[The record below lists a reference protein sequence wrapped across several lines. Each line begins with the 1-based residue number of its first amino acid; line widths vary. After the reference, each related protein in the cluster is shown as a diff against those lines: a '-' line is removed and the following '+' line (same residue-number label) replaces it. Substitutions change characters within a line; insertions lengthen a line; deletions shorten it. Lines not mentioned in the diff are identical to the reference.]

1 MTDKERL
8 AYAITLDTAQLETSS
23 KRVSD
28 TFKGMGNNIDSESD
42 RISNSMKKIGT
53 AAATYFTVT
62 SLNSFAQS
70 VIRVRGEIEA
80 LEISFATLLGSKEK
94 AKEFFGEIKEFAV
107 TTPMTLDVLAKGA
120 QTMLGFGIS
129 AEKVM
134 PLLRQIG
141 DISMGNADK
150 FSSLTLAF
158 SQASSTG
165 KLMGQDF
172 LQMVN
177 AGFNP
182 LNQLAQAT
190 GKSVS
195 QLKDEMSEG
204 KIKVEELE
212 LAFATATKE
221 GGMFHGMLEKQS
233 KGINGALSNLQGAW
247 DDMLNDIGNKQQ
259 SVFVSGVNML
269 TEMVQNYEVYAN
281 TLMTVAAAYGSYK
294 AALMAVWVIEK
305 ARNLSDSIRLIMMFR
320 KELGLLT
327 AAQQAF
333 NITAWANPYV
343 LLAAAILGVI
353 AALVIWTDNTS
364 EAEQAQNKLNES
376 KDRFKQQLE
385 DERAEIEKC
394 ISIVQDKTE
403 TDYAQLA
410 AYEKLKNLCPAITEA
425 YTQEELA
432 VAKLSD
438 TKKMLNEVQDE
449 KTYQNMV
456 SELHKYQSVL
466 DDVIAA
472 SGNWS
477 KLSKENADIVRNE
490 YGTGLLKNK
499 IDDIQAYVEELQNVV
514 NETNRLRKEAEYN
527 ALPLEKKLEL
537 AIDERDSIQQEFDR
551 VKKELESKQKE
562 TQDKFGFWNMD
573 IFLKFRF
580 HNLQS
585 NLKQANSKVDNLQS
599 QQQAITTYG
608 DDFKAA
614 KEQWQKTKS
623 ELDKISTDRSKYT
636 TEQYRKA
643 KEDYD
648 NAEKAYKDLG
658 GEVQKKSK
666 SDTIKEQKKLLQ
678 EIAEQRKG
686 LLLKS
691 SEAEISAMR
700 DGLTKRLA
708 EIENQ
713 RQQTIAAIDKEQ
725 AQLEQKL
732 KKVGKTLSNDD
743 LQGFK
748 NRRDSANN
756 AATNEKREIEEENA
770 EYIKGLYENLGD
782 VFLSEEER
790 KINAIRR
797 TYREQRKQL
806 GKDLAGGDISQD
818 QYNELTTGINKAEA
832 KEMEDYWLSTY
843 GNYYQKREVLQEEWE
858 TRLAIIPAKYQ
869 AEANRLYLEELS
881 KLDIDKFKKSINW
894 ESVFGNLG
902 EQSLSSLSHTL
913 EQVKT
918 MFETNKSNMSVTEIK
933 DMQEAIRE
941 MENEIAN
948 RNPFTGLHKSLKD
961 IAASK
966 DEIVA
971 MLAEYKD
978 AQVELTGAQEEYN
991 LALQAKQEL
1000 DAQVNDGTTSEDTEE
1015 YVQTVTNLTNATI
1028 RLTSAEQRSQKAE
1041 QGVLSARNGLTAS
1054 YKSFATQ
1061 LGRVKGVIDDVGGHA
1076 KNLANV
1082 FSDDIGDGIEKAL
1095 DFMDEIFD
1103 ATSNVISAIGD
1114 VGKNVADAMSS
1125 TVSATSTGMQ
1135 ASATAAATSISTVE
1149 KASVILT
1156 VISAA
1161 LQVATAI
1168 ANLFNSDDK
1177 KQEEIER
1184 LQERIDQLQWELD
1197 NAEAIRLQK
1206 NTGDALERLK
1216 KIVSDTTNEV
1226 LKLRIGNE
1234 LMYSDW
1240 HRMVGKAVYQSE
1252 IYKKS
1257 IEKLADAYGA
1267 LSYTA
1272 DKALGADKYASSRS
1286 QLENLAEQ
1294 QLVLQKQ
1301 INAEADKKDS
1311 DNGKIQELKRE
1322 IQELGEEMV
1331 TIINEMVEDI
1341 IGGSASDIAEQL
1353 GDAFFEAFRNG
1364 EDAAKAWKDTVDDI
1378 VSDIVKRMLVTELLE
1393 KPMGAIFDKYKK
1405 RWFGDDGSFLGI
1417 DAVTNSMT
1425 DFAGELN
1432 GLVNVFQIGMEGLP
1446 DELKEIILGNAE
1458 EQREGTQKGI
1468 ATASQESVDE
1478 NNARLTTIQGHTY
1491 TLSQGM
1497 VELNRTSN
1505 AILEK
1510 VTDIEKHT
1518 SDANDKL
1525 DDMGKDIKKMKG
1537 SMDDISTKG
1546 IKLKS

>member
-1 MTDKERL
+1 MSDKERL
-8 AYAITLDTAQLETSS
+8 AYAISLDTAQLEASAR
-23 KRVSD
+23 RVSD

-53 AAATYFTVT
+53 AAAAYFTVT
-62 SLNSFAQS
+62 SLNNFAQS
-70 VIRVRGEIEA
+70 VVRVRGEIEA

-107 TTPMTLDVLAKGA
+107 NTPMTLDVLAKGG

-129 AEKVM
+129 VEKVM

-150 FSSLTLAF
+150 FNSLVLAF

-182 LNQLAQAT
+182 LNQLAIAT

-247 DDMLNDIGNKQQ
+247 DDMLNDIGSKQQ
-259 SVFVSGVNML
+259 SIFVSGVNML
-269 TEMVQNYEVYAN
+269 TEMVKNYEVYAN
-281 TLMTVAAAYGSYK
+281 TLMTLVAAYGSYK

-305 ARNLSDSIRLIMMFR
+305 ARNLSDNIRLIMMFR

-343 LLAAAILGVI
+343 LLAAAIFGVI

-364 EAEQAQNKLNES
+364 EAEKAQEKLNDS
-376 KDRFKQQLE
+376 RDRFKKQLE
-385 DERAEIEKC
+385 DERTEIEKC
-394 ISIVQDKTE
+394 ISVIKDKTE
-403 TDYAQLA
+403 TDYSQLA
-410 AYEKLKNLCPAITEA
+410 AYEKLKSLCPAITEA

-432 VAKLSD
+432 VAKLAD
-438 TKKMLNEVQDE
+438 TKKILNEVQDE

-456 SELHKYQSVL
+456 QELKKYQNL
-466 DDVIAA
+466 LNDVSTAE
-472 SGNWS
+472 GNWS
-477 KLSKENADIVRNE
+477 NLSKENADILREE
-490 YGTGLLKNK
+490 YGHGLLKNK
-499 IDDIQAYVEELQNVV
+499 VDDIQAYVDALKNTV
-514 NETNRLRKEAEYN
+514 NEAERIRKEAEYN
-527 ALPLEKKLEL
+527 ALPIEKKLEL
-537 AIDERDSIQQEFDR
+537 AIDERDSIQEEFAR
-551 VKKELESKQKE
+551 VKEELERKQKE
-562 TQDKFGFWNMD
+562 TQGNFGLWNMD
-573 IFLKFRF
+573 ILLNIRF
-580 HNLQS
+580 KTLQS
-585 NLKQANSKVDNLQS
+585 NLKDANTKVDNLKNQP
-599 QQQAITTYG
+599 QTPTFAEDYKT
-608 DDFKAA
+608 A
-614 KEQWQKTKS
+614 KEQWEKTKS
-623 ELDKISTDRSKYT
+623 ELAKIEADRSKFT
-636 TEQYRKA
+636 TKQYKDA
-643 KEDYD
+643 KEAEE
-648 NAEKAYKDLG
+648 NAEKAFKALG
-658 GEVQKKSK
+658 GGEKELEKQKKK
-666 SDTIKEQKKLLQ
+666 NQEQEKLLREISDT
-678 EIAEQRKG
+678 RKN

-700 DGLTKRLA
+700 DGLKKRLA
-708 EIENQ
+708 EIDNQ
-713 RQQTIAAIDKEQ
+713 RKQTIAAIDKEQ
-725 AQLEQKL
+725 AQLEEKL
-732 KKVGKTLSNDD
+732 KKVGKTLSDED
-743 LQGFK
+743 LQSFNK
-748 NRRDSANN
+748 QRDAAN
-756 AATNEKREIEEENA
+756 AIATNETKEVEKENA

-806 GKDLAGGDISQD
+806 EKDLTGGDISQN
-818 QYNELTTGINKAEA
+818 QYNELSASINKAEA

-843 GNYYQKREVLQEEWE
+843 GNYYQKREVLQEDWE
-858 TRLAIIPAKYQ
+858 ARLAMIPAKYQ
-869 AEANRLYLEELS
+869 AEANRLYLEEVS
-881 KLDIDKFKKSINW
+881 KLDIDKFKSSINW
-894 ESVFGNLG
+894 DSVFGNLG

-913 EQVKT
+913 EQVRT
-918 MFETNKSNMSVTEIK
+918 MFEANKGNMSVTEIK

-961 IAASK
+961 IASSK

-978 AQVELTGAQEEYN
+978 AQIELTGAQDEYN
-991 LALQAKQEL
+991 QALQTKQEL
-1000 DAQVNDGTTSEDTEE
+1000 DAQIQEGTTSKDTEE
-1015 YVQTVTNLTNATI
+1015 YAQAITNLTNATT

-1041 QGVLSARNGLTAS
+1041 QGVLAARNGLTSS

-1076 KNLANV
+1076 KNLASV
-1082 FSDDIGDGIEKAL
+1082 FSDDIGDGIEKAI

-1103 ATSNVISAIGD
+1103 ATSSVISAIGD
-1114 VGKNVADAMSS
+1114 VGKNVADAMAN
-1125 TVSATSTGMQ
+1125 TVNATSMGMQ

-1168 ANLFNSDDK
+1168 ASLFNNDDDK
-1177 KQEEIER
+1177 QKEIER

-1197 NAEAIRLQK
+1197 NTEAVRLQE
-1206 NTGDALERLK
+1206 NTGDALLRLK
-1216 KIVSDTTNEV
+1216 LIVSDTTNEV
-1226 LKLRIGNE
+1226 LKLRLGNE
-1234 LMYSDW
+1234 LMYSGW
-1240 HRMVGKAVYQSE
+1240 YRMIGQAVYQNE
-1252 IYKKS
+1252 IYRKS
-1257 IEKLADAYGA
+1257 VEKLADAYGN

-1272 DKALGADKYASSRS
+1272 DKALGADKYTSSRK

-1294 QLVLQKQ
+1294 QLLLQKQ
-1301 INAEADKKDS
+1301 INAENDKKKTDH
-1311 DNGKIQELKRE
+1311 GKIKEWERE

-1341 IGGSASDIAEQL
+1341 IGGTSQDIAEQL

-1393 KPMGAIFDKYKK
+1393 KPMGEIFDKYKN
-1405 RWFGDDGSFLGI
+1405 RWFKDGSFLGM
-1417 DAVTNSMT
+1417 DAVKNSMG

-1432 GLVNVFQIGMEGLP
+1432 ELVNAFQTGMSDLP
-1446 DELKEIILGNAE
+1446 DELKSIILGNAE
-1458 EQREGTQKGI
+1458 EKREGTQKGI

-1491 TLSQGM
+1491 TLAQGM
-1497 VELNRTSN
+1497 VELNRTTN

-1510 VTDIEKHT
+1510 VTEIEKNT

-1525 DDMGKDIKKMKG
+1525 DNMGKDIKNMKG

-1546 IKLKS
+1546 IRLKT